1 MRAFAQMMLDEHT
14 RTSGDLLERAQT
26 LATAVG

>member
-1 MRAFAQMMLDEHT
+1 MMLDEHT

-26 LATAVG
+26 LAPAVG